1 MGLLVVV
8 VTVPDSVA
16 RVPAGD
22 GVMLPS
28 EMSEAETL
36 MVGTGEGSRPEAQK
50 LLGWRWCSET
60 KIWWS

>member
-36 MVGTGEGSRPEAQK
+36 MVGTGEGSRPEAA
-50 LLGWRWCSET
+50 RVEAV
-60 KIWWS
+60 